1 MILYQFLLFVLN
13 MKVLISHQPRLL
25 AEYTNTEVGRNG
37 STDNC
42 YGTYIGAEA
51 QLVIDIHFKIPAC
64 TSH

>member
-1 MILYQFLLFVLN
+1 

-25 AEYTNTEVGRNG
+25 AEYTYTEVGRDG

-51 QLVIDIHFKIPAC
+51 QLVIDIHFKILAC
-64 TSH
+64 TAH